1 MCTWC
6 CANKSSILEKI
17 SVFAAVVA
25 NFNETG
31 RYDNT
36 HISSLRVRPKFV
48 VPLLIELIEQ
58 KPLHDCT
65 HTLQYVMCFCF
76 VGKLSDS
83 LRLIGNESVPIQLAQ
98 FRFPGLAIF
107 SAKILIYFSNK
118 IYGNNFI
125 KQHSE
130 TVMVW
135 NYQNADCS
143 LRKKIIVSFFFII
156 FGTLSFPNTFYVTFC
171 RLL

>member
-1 MCTWC
+1 MCTGC

-58 KPLHDCT
+58 KPLYDCT
-65 HTLQYVMCFCF
+65 HILHFSMLCVF
-76 VGKLSDS
+76 VS
-83 LRLIGNESVPIQLAQ
+83 LASFLI
-98 FRFPGLAIF
+98 RCGL
-107 SAKILIYFSNK
+107 
-118 IYGNNFI
+118 
-125 KQHSE
+125 
-130 TVMVW
+130 
-135 NYQNADCS
+135 
-143 LRKKIIVSFFFII
+143 
-156 FGTLSFPNTFYVTFC
+156 
-171 RLL
+171 